1 MKFYPLQEDEE
12 KKPLRFYPIES
23 PPPPAAAPAPIPAR
37 GISDQMVDDLGGI
50 LNPAVEAPAPKAKK
64 APAPPPPY
72 KNRLEALDDA
82 VNLLEEGQP
91 FDRVVQSFSGIG
103 IGEGDIIAHGR
114 SRKSP
119 YFAGALTNR
128 RAIEQYTKPEDKP
141 FEPPKNSGSIRPV
154 ETSRGEEAMNI
165 VRRGMTQ
172 ASQTVDGL
180 AFSAGLIDNAG
191 MAELVRKRQRE
202 IGKYGPTGDIAAGL
216 ERLAA
221 ANESGDWGAVAS
233 EVVKP
238 ENWKALGS
246 IVFESVVAS
255 SPQIAALV
263 AGSAVAGPAGAAAA
277 AGASSLA
284 MEFGAA
290 FGETLDKRGVDTS
303 DPVAVRRVLE
313 DPKFQGEVT
322 ERGLKRGV
330 PIAVMDAVSAG
341 VAGRFIK
348 AVEGAAQAGKYAQG
362 GARRAFAGAAALE
375 AGTQIGTGM
384 GGEAI
389 AQAMV
394 GESKPLDVLVEGL
407 AEVPSGAVE
416 VASNVASARN
426 VSPAAQIAAEI
437 DRAAEGIGGGLIS
450 SRMAE
455 PPGPS
460 AEDIVSR
467 GWGARE
473 TSFTPPDSLIAQAGI
488 TPVKVP
494 MPGVTEDDIKTVEA
508 EFGLDALRGSNVR
521 VPDVPGSDVGGG
533 GAGGGAVAA
542 GGLADAGPVP
552 AVDGR
557 GGGDPA
563 GAVAPGAAAQPTRG
577 GASPDAVAKEAQESL
592 ETARRQVAAAQTIG
606 DPDTI
611 QIAQR
616 RLTKAEAAASA
627 TQQTTTYGQ
636 TTTTVSAPDVRIDW
650 TPGQSTNAQRVAEVT
665 RQFAGYARANPRLAD
680 QLPQD
685 LRPVSAEVASTFDAI
700 SDSVAEALGT
710 SRAVLVESDKMPDGI
725 NFAGVSLVNVKGLQK
740 PAVFVAVHE
749 NVHQL
754 QDLAERGRR
763 PGASPE
769 ERAAAEIW
777 APMEE
782 TIWSMIPEAARAKY
796 AERALGM
803 DGGLYEEV
811 DEATG
816 QKVQKRRPTG
826 QEFLATPEG
835 QRTVRREMLADF
847 SARRLTEPET
857 VNELARRNPAAFG
870 GFARKMVDYLSKTI
884 KALRG
889 NRRGLGP
896 NDVDRHIAD
905 LQKAKAVWQDAMLKW
920 AARGGAKAQPA
931 QGSTPSRS
939 GRVDTARLPG
949 ESDKQFAKRVIDK
962 RPAPESLPETY
973 ESYFL
978 MDGAKVVPMSSLVSS
993 KTDAEN
999 EKGGTNAVKRMAA
1012 AAAGELPRRAPIT
1025 VMPSKTPGKYDIV
1038 DGNGTFTSVGKYG
1051 WKSLPVLVISREDG
1065 TRQIK
1070 IDKAADAAEP
1080 FVGKKLVGEMVDAIK
1095 GTKDEPKKQR
1105 DAEKLR
1111 EAQAF
1116 MAPLIERAKE
1126 VNDEFAGRVRA
1137 LAKRLGADP
1146 SIGPVKT
1153 NERAAEKYYDDVF
1166 DDGATPGPDVVKD
1179 LVRASLIV
1187 KDEADVETTIAAL
1200 REEFD
1205 VIRLKDRFAKPLPTG
1220 YRDVLLNV
1228 RLENGAIGEI
1238 QIHLPGIYAAKE
1250 LGHLVYNV
1258 ERQQTKGSELQVKLE
1273 DLQTRYYGAAYDSR
1287 LANSS
1292 SETNAPDRMARIDS
1306 KGLPDRAY
1314 TNRAGEDSVAG
1325 MSRTA
1330 TPSTSSNLAP
1340 DLAASA
1346 RQSNASSMGNS
1357 NAGQT
1362 TGNDPIVNQGSLYV
1376 SRPLLDAQKLHDWA
1390 VKAGIQN
1397 VVPPSKMHATVVYS
1411 RAPLAYEQLGA
1422 APANVSAITKR
1433 LMRLGEDN
1441 DIVITLSAPALEARH
1456 KQALEEGAS
1465 WDHDR
1470 GYIPHVTLSYSDTT
1484 TDITKLT
1491 APNMP
1496 VRFGPEKPA
1505 PLRDGWAT
1513 EEGLTPSK
1521 SVRLDEDDLLRRRRN
1536 DGKPIVDSVVRD
1548 LGLTEEELASTSLPL
1563 MTGLTKG
1570 EAFATNEVGKI
1581 PEVVSYLEER
1591 RRASGLRP
1599 LDLVNEAD
1607 RAILAKL
1614 VAAEA
1619 LAAIRSAGSAV
1630 EWYDSTI
1637 RRTLN
1642 TMALKHPELASDQRA
1657 RDAFL
1662 IATAITSQGMNVE
1675 NNLEAASQQYEA
1687 FRRDGRFPVRG
1698 WGDSMAVMEKNFA
1711 LANSLLD
1718 ELGPDLLGRFLRT
1731 PFTVQELN
1739 RAGFSVDGELADEMV
1754 LGSSVFGPKIGFGFF
1769 SNLAGNFE
1777 PVTMDMWFMRTIGR
1791 LTGNLRAFEE
1801 NKFAKQLAGFR
1812 AAFEERGESGIFA
1825 DQFDEALVQRAMGD
1839 VDAAVELARKVT
1851 KAHEKDFK
1859 TNRKLYDEKARTK
1872 SKLVNAAATIIQS
1885 MDKPRDVPASGGER
1899 RLLRD
1904 VVRQAVGLVARSNG
1918 SRVPP
1923 AAMQAL
1929 IWYPE
1934 QELYKALGVRLAV
1947 TSQDY
1952 AGAAEKVLK
1961 EQGYGQDEIRA
1972 AAEGRLPGGA
1982 RRMAGAADAGVDEAA
1997 GQEPQG
2003 PRPLEGRERRE
2014 FLHARVVA
2022 ETRRSLAAAPL
2033 YREGSGGGQKPW
2045 VDVGGSRTR
2054 PTRTFKI
2061 ASRANINALQAVGI
2075 STPEIHE
2082 VDRPDLFALAI
2093 QGSKAN
2099 NPSAASVYVYPV
2111 EEYSAMR
2118 LFLTSSG
2125 KSGFAIK
2132 PDGDI
2137 VSVFNYDPDNK
2148 GVVHAMLPL
2157 AVQLGGRKLDAFDTV
2172 LPKLYGMHGFR
2183 AVARLPWND
2192 EFSPEG
2198 WNKQDYRAYNNGEP
2212 DVVFM
2217 VHDPENFIQYR
2228 PGDGQRV
2235 DDYDAAVAAQAP
2247 SMSRRLEDDLRA
2259 QEQFLNERAREAGYR
2274 DLEEFVDRD
2283 YAGFVRAAEQWRAEN
2298 PAEDWEPE
2306 PVSYSR
2312 RTKPDPVNTVTA
2324 YKLFRVDARRP
2335 GQLFPLFVNA
2345 NDPVEMGVWLDA
2357 DVGPA
2362 AAGGKV
2368 KSKLGPLAFRP
2379 GWHAGDVPIATH
2391 IGEKSSPEAKAPD
2404 TRPANHVWAEVEMAA
2419 DRDWQTEANRRGT
2432 NKAGRIVPV
2441 KAHITDQIP
2450 EDGFYRY
2457 KTNANMT
2464 GNWLIGGSMKVT
2476 RVLSDAEVKAI
2487 NDEAGVAD
2495 LPRAEPFDPEAF
2507 GFPSMSARTPLVSP
2521 ASILNAAVTQ
2531 AADSLEAVLASG
2543 RPKKLALGRTP
2554 HVLSMLGAQPRALE
2568 MDEAIVRKVFFEKHF
2583 GKLDGV
2589 DPREVVVGLYRP
2601 AAIFKKPGTPNEY
2614 ELLLPVPAQGGPLFA
2629 VIGVDS
2635 QRAFVK
2641 SIYPRS
2647 WIRPESGPSVKKFFG
2662 DRAVLSKPVYVDEY
2676 LIAAAATGNGEAR
2689 AETGFRIG
2697 AGSPSDQRPGISS
2710 LVASARP
2717 LRPAQ
2722 TPVGSGNNS
2731 IARPGSAVNR
2741 QHFISMTEL
2750 APLLKKAEGAKS
2762 EADLKAWIGE
2772 NYDGRAGDGP
2782 SFSARSGLVPLD
2794 DDAPEH
2800 ELLQEDG
2807 RTPESMPDLVAS
2819 WSRGDRVFV
2828 AHEQDDGA
2836 SEVADWSVIES
2847 GGYTLDRIMV
2857 LPREAFGISAS
2868 FSARTDT
2875 PEFKRWFGDS
2885 KVVDG
2890 EGKPLVVYHGTNKSF
2905 DKFKVDSELG
2915 AHFGTLEQAN
2925 SIAKW
2930 KSDAVMMP
2938 AYLSIK
2944 NPLRLQDVGGFA
2956 NSDVFPQLK
2965 ELGLLPADWKFAY
2978 PMSVSAARD
2987 AIIAAGYDG
2996 VVYLNRHEVENFPE
3010 DKSVR
3015 RMSDAEALEILPD
3028 ARDSFIAFRPEQI
3041 KSAIGNR
3048 GTFDPADPDISRSA
3062 RTGSGWRDAAGR
3074 LQFAP
3079 GAAAYRVVAGLAN
3092 RALEKVKM
3100 KPISPEL
3107 GRAIRKMKVEIERAQ
3122 NLSIDVS
3129 EKLGALSDDERR
3141 MISDVIERELKAGVT
3156 PPKRI
3161 LAAAASI
3168 SRIMSEQTQE
3178 LIRLGMLDKDT
3189 AARLDG
3195 KYLPRFY
3202 EKDLGDEAKSWAKAA
3217 KRLLSRPGSM
3227 QGIRG
3232 NSLKA
3237 RGIFKD
3243 VPLSELQDWV
3253 DQGWEERDPN
3263 RGPADETVRVWR
3275 DFTPEEREQMG
3286 EIRDASF
3293 RFVMGYMRSQK
3304 DIALGRLYESLARDV
3319 AQKKQPL
3326 TGNWVQVPQSP
3337 VGDGV
3342 LVRRYGKLSG
3352 MWVPVE
3358 VMDHLSVQDRSFD
3371 NELLQAYRK
3380 GLSMWKEG
3388 KTVLNPVSHVN
3399 NVISNIISSHFAG
3412 VSMWE
3417 AHKYAGAIRDL
3428 VKSAPMVQEASDAG
3442 LFGGTF
3448 SSEELTRNLPDKLKI
3463 LAQQQESALSRG
3475 ADKTWTALSLFL
3487 RKPAGIAY
3495 EAEDK
3500 FFRYLIYRDAR
3511 KRGLNPDEAVEF
3523 AQTYV
3528 FTYDDLPQG
3537 ARVIRDTALPFFSY
3551 TYKAIPMLA
3560 ETALKYPWR
3569 YAFPAALV
3577 YGANAAAYAIAAGAD
3592 EDDLEDI
3599 VRKYFTD
3606 EEFRAKAREIE
3617 KSEEESLPP
3626 WMQGYGMTLGV
3637 KKTIRLGM
3645 DETTDLPVFLEVQR
3659 WIPGGDIFDITA
3671 NAGGLPL
3678 PAPITP
3684 SNPLL
3689 TLFTGLIGNK
3699 DLFTGRDLVDKK
3711 ADTDAEAGFIRAHW
3725 AWRQITP
3732 AVAPM
3737 NYHWDRALQT
3747 IAHATGEPI
3756 TFGPL
3761 DYTGTGRDGLPAQ
3774 VSYSVMQTVGVKA
3787 RPVDLEL
3794 SADFKSSDT
3803 RATIARIDA
3812 EMRRVRKLLNK
3823 GAKSE
3828 AAAEKELELLR
3839 TKKDRLRDGLD
3850 VDGDPRP

>member
-23 PPPPAAAPAPIPAR
+23 PPPPAAAPAPSMR

-50 LNPAVEAPAPKAKK
+50 LNPVVDASATKAPK

-141 FEPPKNSGSIRPV
+141 FEPPKNSGSIKPV

-375 AGTQIGTGM
+375 AGAQIGTGM

-426 VSPAAQIAAEI
+426 LSPAAQIAAEI
-437 DRAAEGIGGGLIS
+437 DRGAEGISSGIIA

-455 PPGPS
+455 PSGPS
-460 AEDIVSR
+460 AADIVSR
-467 GWGARE
+467 GWGTTARE

-494 MPGVTEDDIKTVEA
+494 VPGVTEDDIKTVEA
-508 EFGLDALRGSNVR
+508 EFGLDALRGPNAR

-533 GAGGGAVAA
+533 GAGGSAVTA
-542 GGLADAGPVP
+542 GGLADSGPVSAGNEP
-552 AVDGR
+552 GR
-557 GGGDPA
+557 GDPR
-563 GAVAPGAAAQPTRG
+563 GAVAPGAATEPTRG
-577 GASPDAVAKEAQESL
+577 GAAPDAVAREAQESL
-592 ETARRQVAAAQTIG
+592 ETARRQVAAAQAIG

-616 RLTKAEAAASA
+616 RLTKAEAAVSA

-665 RQFAGYARANPRLAD
+665 RQFASYARANPRLAD

-685 LRPVSAEVASTFDAI
+685 LRPVAPEVASTFDAI

-763 PGASPE
+763 PDATPE
-769 ERAAAEIW
+769 QKEAAEIW

-782 TIWSMIPEAARAKY
+782 TIWSMVPEAERVKY
-796 AERALGM
+796 AQRALGM
-803 DGGLYEEV
+803 KGQS
-811 DEATG
+811 AT
-816 QKVQKRRPTG
+816 
-826 QEFLATPEG
+826 EFLATPEG
-835 QRTVRREMLADF
+835 QREVRREMLADF

-920 AARGGAKAQPA
+920 AARGGAKAQPS
-931 QGSTPSRS
+931 QGATPSRS
-939 GRVDTARLPG
+939 GRAQPYGAAPDSLMGYPKDKPAKGFGESRYRHVEYVRVKFDDGAVMAEAMDGLNKAHALERARRNWKDAEIEAMSREEAEALDPGISDAVEAMRFKPSASERIPG

-962 RPAPESLPETY
+962 RPAPDSLPETY

-1051 WKSLPVLVISREDG
+1051 WKSLPVLVVSREKGLQMIEED
-1065 TRQIK
+1065 RAK
-1070 IDKAADAAEP
+1070 DAKEAAEKAKPKAALINGEPYDPKRHNFEAPKVKNIFPKDIVTQADELVAKFYLDRPEPDLSAEDRARAEEILRPMMEAAAAQKVAFDQKIIDIAQRTSALGQMLAP
-1080 FVGKKLVGEMVDAIK
+1080 IK
-1095 GTKDEPKKQR
+1095 GMK
-1105 DAEKLR
+1105 
-1111 EAQAF
+1111 
-1116 MAPLIERAKE
+1116 
-1126 VNDEFAGRVRA
+1126 
-1137 LAKRLGADP
+1137 
-1146 SIGPVKT
+1146 
-1153 NERAAEKYYDDVF
+1153 RAAEKLALDEKF
-1166 DDGATPGPDVVKD
+1166 NPEGMKD
-1179 LVRASLIV
+1179 LLRSTIV
-1187 KDEADVETTIAAL
+1187 VEGYADAKRVVDEIRKEFKVLRIKDRSDHNLLVGEDVKVEPRKKFGGYADVLINVVMPNGTIA
-1200 REEFD
+1200 
-1205 VIRLKDRFAKPLPTG
+1205 
-1220 YRDVLLNV
+1220 
-1228 RLENGAIGEI
+1228 EI
-1238 QIHLPGIYAAKE
+1238 QINVPQMLSAKGEQGHKLYEAAREQPEGTKLRDRIYSAMEVLYDAAF
-1250 LGHLVYNV
+1250 
-1258 ERQQTKGSELQVKLE
+1258 
-1273 DLQTRYYGAAYDSR
+1273 D
-1287 LANSS
+1287 LANSRQPAAQARNADSEMGAAPERGMPASRSDSPES
-1292 SETNAPDRMARIDS
+1292 SSLKTRPSGN
-1306 KGLPDRAY
+1306 
-1314 TNRAGEDSVAG
+1314 
-1325 MSRTA
+1325 
-1330 TPSTSSNLAP
+1330 STSSSPENEAQNREPGGNL
-1340 DLAASA
+1340 SGNFI
-1346 RQSNASSMGNS
+1346 SNSSRDNE
-1357 NAGQT
+1357 
-1362 TGNDPIVNQGSLYV
+1362 IVNQGSLYV

-1422 APANVSAITKR
+1422 APETVSAITKR

-1456 KQALEEGAS
+1456 KQALEKGAS

-1470 GYIPHVTLSYSDTT
+1470 SYIPHVTLSYSDTT

-1496 VRFGPEKPA
+1496 VKFGPEKPA

-1513 EEGLTPSK
+1513 EEGLAPSK

-1548 LGLTEEELASTSLPL
+1548 IGLTEEELASTSLPL

-1607 RAILAKL
+1607 RAVLAKL

-1982 RRMAGAADAGVDEAA
+1982 RRVADAADAGFDEAA

-2217 VHDPENFIQYR
+2217 VHDPENFSQYR

-2235 DDYDAAVAAQAP
+2235 GDYDAAVAAQAP

-2274 DLEEFVDRD
+2274 DLEELFDRD
-2283 YAGFVRAAEQWRAEN
+2283 PSAFMRAAAEWREMN
-2298 PAEDWEPE
+2298 PAEE
-2306 PVSYSR
+2306 
-2312 RTKPDPVNTVTA
+2312 
-2324 YKLFRVDARRP
+2324 
-2335 GQLFPLFVNA
+2335 G
-2345 NDPVEMGVWLDA
+2345 
-2357 DVGPA
+2357 
-2362 AAGGKV
+2362 
-2368 KSKLGPLAFRP
+2368 
-2379 GWHAGDVPIATH
+2379 
-2391 IGEKSSPEAKAPD
+2391 
-2404 TRPANHVWAEVEMAA
+2404 
-2419 DRDWQTEANRRGT
+2419 
-2432 NKAGRIVPV
+2432 
-2441 KAHITDQIP
+2441 
-2450 EDGFYRY
+2450 
-2457 KTNANMT
+2457 
-2464 GNWLIGGSMKVT
+2464 
-2476 RVLSDAEVKAI
+2476 LSA
-2487 NDEAGVAD
+2487 
-2495 LPRAEPFDPEAF
+2495 
-2507 GFPSMSARTPLVSP
+2507 SARIPLVSP
-2521 ASILNAAVTQ
+2521 ASVLNAAVTR
-2531 AADSLEAVLASG
+2531 AAGSLEAVLASG

-2614 ELLLPVPAQGGPLFA
+2614 ELLLPVPTRGGPLFA

-2647 WIRPESGPSVKKFFG
+2647 WNNPESGPGVKKFFS
-2662 DRAVLSKPVYVDEY
+2662 DRGVQSKPVYVDEY

-2689 AETGFRIG
+2689 AEAGFRIG
-2697 AGSPSDQRPGISS
+2697 AGSPDDQRPGVNSM
-2710 LVASARP
+2710 VASARP
-2717 LRPAQ
+2717 LSPAQ

-2731 IARPGSAVNR
+2731 IARPGSAVNPD
-2741 QHFISMTEL
+2741 HFISLSAL

-2772 NYDGRAGDGP
+2772 NYDGPAGDGP
-2782 SFSARSGLVPLD
+2782 SFSAR
-2794 DDAPEH
+2794 
-2800 ELLQEDG
+2800 
-2807 RTPESMPDLVAS
+2807 T
-2819 WSRGDRVFV
+2819 
-2828 AHEQDDGA
+2828 
-2836 SEVADWSVIES
+2836 
-2847 GGYTLDRIMV
+2847 
-2857 LPREAFGISAS
+2857 
-2868 FSARTDT
+2868 
-2875 PEFKRWFGDS
+2875 
-2885 KVVDG
+2885 
-2890 EGKPLVVYHGTNKSF
+2890 
-2905 DKFKVDSELG
+2905 
-2915 AHFGTLEQAN
+2915 
-2925 SIAKW
+2925 
-2930 KSDAVMMP
+2930 
-2938 AYLSIK
+2938 
-2944 NPLRLQDVGGFA
+2944 
-2956 NSDVFPQLK
+2956 
-2965 ELGLLPADWKFAY
+2965 
-2978 PMSVSAARD
+2978 
-2987 AIIAAGYDG
+2987 
-2996 VVYLNRHEVENFPE
+2996 
-3010 DKSVR
+3010 
-3015 RMSDAEALEILPD
+3015 
-3028 ARDSFIAFRPEQI
+3028 
-3041 KSAIGNR
+3041 
-3048 GTFDPADPDISRSA
+3048 
-3062 RTGSGWRDAAGR
+3062 GWRDSAGR

-3202 EKDLGDEAKSWAKAA
+3202 EKDLGDQAKSWAKAA
-3217 KRLLSRPGSM
+3217 KRLISRPGSM
-3227 QGIRG
+3227 QGIKG

-3243 VPLSELQDWV
+3243 VPVSELQDWV
-3253 DQGWEERDPN
+3253 DQGWEERDPG
-3263 RGPADETVRVWR
+3263 RTPADETVRVWR
-3275 DFTPEEREQMG
+3275 DFTREEREQMG

-3326 TGNWVQVPQSP
+3326 TGSWVQVPQSP

-3428 VKSAPMVQEASDAG
+3428 MKSAPMVQEASDAG

-3617 KSEEESLPP
+3617 KSEAENLPP

-3699 DLFTGRDLVDKK
+3699 DLFTGKDLVDKK
-3711 ADTDAEAGFIRAHW
+3711 ADTDAEAGFIRAQW

-3774 VSYSVMQTVGVKA
+3774 VSYSAMQTFGVKA
-3787 RPVDLEL
+3787 RPIDLEL
-3794 SADFKSSDT
+3794 SAEIEKGDV
-3803 RATIARIDA
+3803 RATIARLDA
-3812 EMRRVRKLLNK
+3812 EMRRVRRLLDK

-3828 AAAEKELELLR
+3828 ESAEKELELLR
-3839 TKKDRLRDGLD
+3839 TKKDRLRDGMD
-3850 VDGDPRP
+3850 VDGEPRP